1 MESIHLA
8 VHAGKVTPDF
18 CFALRD
24 TLDNHPGA
32 TPVYLRLETTDDVK
46 VLLLNQT
53 VDDCALLHLLLA
65 DLIAP
70 VGYY

>member
-1 MESIHLA
+1 MVAPIHLA
-8 VHAGKVTPDF
+8 MDSAKVTPDF

-32 TPVYLRLETTDDVK
+32 TPVYLRLDGVK
-46 VLLLNQT
+46 VLRLNQT